1 MGRRPGARRVAACAA
16 ASGGTMGQSNVLM
29 PQRPDE
35 VSAELRVFVARLRQ
49 LLVDGTR
56 VGTLGN
62 PLLELPHPQLEPL
75 HLEAAWWLRCEGPV
89 SVHVLAERLG
99 IPVPRT
105 TRLIDAMEAQHL
117 VARERNERN
126 RRLLCLRLTDA
137 GRAAAE
143 DADRWVQHRLAELL
157 RPLHSEGRS
166 QLLGL
171 LEQLVEAHRREALS
185 AELPAQGSAH
195 AV

>member
-1 MGRRPGARRVAACAA
+1 MASTTARSLQSPG
-16 ASGGTMGQSNVLM
+16 
-29 PQRPDE
+29 E
-35 VSAELRVFVARLRQ
+35 VSGELRILVARLRQ

-56 VGTLGN
+56 LGTLGN
-62 PLLELPHPQLEPL
+62 PLLKLPHPLLEPL

-89 SVHVLAERLG
+89 SVNVLAGRLG

-105 TRLIDAMEAQHL
+105 TRLIDAMEALRL
-117 VARERNERN
+117 VVRERNLRN

-143 DADRWVQHRLAELL
+143 EADRWVQHRLARMLQ
-157 RPLHSEGRS
+157 PLGAEARN

-171 LEQLVEAHRREALS
+171 LEQLVEAHQREGLDPR
-185 AELPAQGSAH
+185 EDLH
-195 AV
+195 AG

>member
-1 MGRRPGARRVAACAA
+1 MASTTARGPR
-16 ASGGTMGQSNVLM
+16 L
-29 PQRPDE
+29 PEE
-35 VSAELRVFVARLRQ
+35 VSGELRILVARLRQ

-56 VGTLGN
+56 LGTLGN
-62 PLLELPHPQLEPL
+62 PLVKLPHARLEPL

-105 TRLIDAMEAQHL
+105 TRLIDAMEAQQL

-143 DADRWVQHRLAELL
+143 DADRWVQHRLAALL
-157 RPLHSEGRS
+157 RPLGAEARG

-171 LEQLVEAHRREALS
+171 LEQLVEAHRREALGALS
-185 AELPAQGSAH
+185 REDAH

>member
-1 MGRRPGARRVAACAA
+1 MA
-16 ASGGTMGQSNVLM
+16 ASTT
-29 PQRPDE
+29 QRLKRSGPAE
-35 VSAELRVFVARLRQ
+35 VPGELRVLVARARQ

-56 VGTLGN
+56 LGTLRN
-62 PLLELPHPQLEPL
+62 PLLDLPHPRLEPL
-75 HLEAAWWLRCEGPV
+75 HLEAAWWLRWEGAV
-89 SVHVLAERLG
+89 SVNVLAERLG

-143 DADRWVQHRLAELL
+143 EADRWVQHRLAGLL
-157 RPLHSEGRS
+157 RPLHPEARA

-171 LEQLVEAHRREALS
+171 LEQLVEAHRREAL
-185 AELPAQGSAH
+185 AADAPAQGNAH
-195 AV
+195 AG